1 MTARV
6 RSVVAALALLLLA
19 ALPAAAQD
27 RVIVRQEP
35 GTPVVAA
42 EVLIAVGPADE
53 DSASEGITYLTARAV
68 TAPIL
73 PVLDSLTA
81 QLTVVQHKDAVSFT
95 VIAAPDNWEEA
106 TRTLLVALFRDPVDS
121 LATVRQRT
129 ATVAELE
136 AREASPADA
145 LARQV
150 DAAVFGE
157 DHPWGRPAVGTAASV
172 RRIRVREVDAF
183 LRAGF
188 TADRAVV
195 AIVGPV
201 DRGAADALRAFME
214 PGPVRRTEVDAPTPA
229 DEPVRQ
235 QYNSIT
241 AWVAAVYPFDEDADE
256 EALRML
262 ASLAVDRVS
271 FGPLRP
277 QVYDSRA
284 EVTRHAGGGELR
296 LELVVPPREAEEWA
310 TRLSAAVA
318 EFAGEALGEAQFA
331 DRLRRFRGER
341 MLELESPEARARVLA
356 RQALVTGRTTGRLA
370 DVDGLTAARLHQAAR
385 SLPDPV
391 IVFLGPF
398 VEEDEEEGGGSDR

>member
-1 MTARV
+1 MRTRLTIGAM
-6 RSVVAALALLLLA
+6 ALAVLA

-42 EVLIAVGPADE
+42 EVLIAVGSADE
-53 DSASEGITYLTARAV
+53 DSANAGITYLTARSV

-81 QLTVVQHKDAVSFT
+81 QLTVQQHKDAVSFT

-121 LATVRQRT
+121 VATVRQRT

-157 DHPWGRPAVGTAASV
+157 DHPWGRPAVGTARSV
-172 RRIRVREVDAF
+172 GRIRVNQVDAF
-183 LRAGF
+183 LRSGF

-201 DRGAADALRAFME
+201 DRGAADALRAFMD

-241 AWVAAVYPFDEDADE
+241 AWVAAVYPFGEDADE

-310 TRLSAAVA
+310 DRLSAAVA
-318 EFAGEALGEAQFA
+318 EFAREALGEAQFA

-356 RQALVTGRTTGRLA
+356 RQALVTGRAPGRLA

-398 VEEDEEEGGGSDR
+398 VEDDEEDEGGGSRR

>member
-1 MTARV
+1 MRI
-6 RSVVAALALLLLA
+6 RSIIGAALALLA
-19 ALPAAAQD
+19 AFPAAAQD
-27 RVIVRQEP
+27 RVVVRQEP

-53 DSASEGITYLTARAV
+53 AEGKEGITYLTARSV

-73 PVLDSLTA
+73 PLLDSLTA
-81 QLTVVQHKDAVSFT
+81 QLTVEQHKDAVSFT

-129 ATVAELE
+129 ATAAELE

-157 DHPWGRPAVGTAASV
+157 GHPWGRPAVGTAAGV
-172 RRIRVREVDAF
+172 RRIRVGEVDAF
-183 LRAGF
+183 LRTGF
-188 TADRAVV
+188 TADRAIV

-201 DRGAADALRAFME
+201 DDEAAAAMRAFME
-214 PGPVRRTEVDAPTPA
+214 PGPVRRTEVDAPEPA
-229 DEPVRQ
+229 EDPVRQ

-241 AWVAAVYPFDEDADE
+241 AWVAAIYPFDQDADE

-262 ASLAVDRVS
+262 AELAVERVS

-296 LELVVPPREAEEWA
+296 LELVVPPREVEDWA
-310 TRLSAAVA
+310 GRLSAAVS
-318 EFAGEALGEAQFA
+318 EFAREELGEAQFA

-341 MLELESPEARARVLA
+341 MLALESPEARARALA
-356 RQALVTGRTTGRLA
+356 RQALVTGRTSVGLA
-370 DVDGLTAARLHQAAR
+370 DVNGLTAGRLHQAAR
-385 SLPDPV
+385 ALRDPV

-398 VEEDEEEGGGSDR
+398 VEDDGEDDGEGGGSR

>member
-1 MTARV
+1 MRIP
-6 RSVVAALALLLLA
+6 SIIGWIALAVLA
-19 ALPAAAQD
+19 ARPAAAQD
-27 RVIVRQEP
+27 RVVVRQEP

-53 DSASEGITYLTARAV
+53 AEGKQGITHLTARSV

-129 ATVAELE
+129 ATAAELE

-157 DHPWGRPAVGTAASV
+157 DHPWGRPAVGTAATV
-172 RRIRVREVDAF
+172 RRIRVSDVDAF
-183 LRAGF
+183 LRSGF

-201 DRGAADALRAFME
+201 DREAAQALRAFMD
-214 PGPVRRTEVDAPTPA
+214 PGPVRRTEVGAPAPA
-229 DEPVRQ
+229 EGVVRR

-241 AWVAAVYPFDEDADE
+241 AWVAAVYPFNKDADE

-262 ASLAVDRVS
+262 AKLAVERVS

-296 LELVVPPREAEEWA
+296 LELVVPPREVEDWAE
-310 TRLSAAVA
+310 RLSAAIA
-318 EFAGEALGEAQFA
+318 GYAGEALDEARFA

-356 RQALVTGRTTGRLA
+356 RQALVTGRMNVGLA
-370 DVDGLTAARLHQAAR
+370 DVDGLTPERLHRAAR
-385 SLPDPV
+385 SLGDPV
-391 IVFLGPF
+391 LVFLGPF
-398 VEEDEEEGGGSDR
+398 EADTGDGDAAGGSR

>member
-1 MTARV
+1 M
-6 RSVVAALALLLLA
+6 VAGVMLGLLA

-27 RVIVRQEP
+27 RVVVRQEP

-53 DSASEGITYLTARAV
+53 EQGKEGITYLTARAV

-81 QLTVVQHKDAVSFT
+81 QLTVQQHRDAVSFT

-129 ATVAELE
+129 ATAAELE

-157 DHPWGRPAVGTAASV
+157 EHPWGRPAVGTAATV
-172 RRIRVREVDAF
+172 GRIAVAEVDAF
-183 LRAGF
+183 LRSGF

-201 DRGAADALRAFME
+201 DRDAGDALRGFMD
-214 PGPVRRTEVDAPTPA
+214 PGPLRRTEVDAPVPSA
-229 DEPVRQ
+229 EPVRQ

-241 AWVAAVYPFDEDADE
+241 AWVAAIYPFGADADE

-262 ASLAVDRVS
+262 AELAVERVS

-296 LELVVPPREAEEWA
+296 LELVVPPREVEEWA
-310 TRLSAAVA
+310 GRLSAAVA
-318 EFAGEALGEAQFA
+318 GFADEALGDAQFA
-331 DRLRRFRGER
+331 ERLRRFRGGR
-341 MLELESPEARARVLA
+341 MLALESPEARARVLA
-356 RQALVTGRTTGRLA
+356 RQVLITGRTTGRLA
-370 DVDGLTAARLHQAAR
+370 DVDGLTAERLHQAAR
-385 SLPDPV
+385 SLSAPV

-398 VEEDEEEGGGSDR
+398 VVDDGEGEGGGS

>member
-1 MTARV
+1 MLAA
-6 RSVVAALALLLLA
+6 AALALLA

-27 RVIVRQEP
+27 RVVVRQEP

-53 DSASEGITYLTARAV
+53 DTARAGITYLTARAV

-73 PVLDSLTA
+73 PILDSLTA
-81 QLTVVQHKDAVSFT
+81 QLTVQQHKDAVSFT

-121 LATVRQRT
+121 VATVRQRT
-129 ATVAELE
+129 ATVAELT

-157 DHPWGRPAVGTAASV
+157 AHPWGRPAVGTARSV
-172 RRIRVREVDAF
+172 GRIRVREVDAF
-183 LRAGF
+183 LRSGF

-201 DRGAADALRAFME
+201 DRGAGDALRAFMD
-214 PGPVRRTEVDAPTPA
+214 PGLLRRTEVDAPAPA

-241 AWVAAVYPFDEDADE
+241 AWVAAVYPFGENADE

-262 ASLAVDRVS
+262 AALAVDRVS

-296 LELVVPPREAEEWA
+296 LELVVPPREVEQWAE
-310 TRLSAAVA
+310 RLSEAVA
-318 EFAGEALGEAQFA
+318 AFAGEALGEAQFA
-331 DRLRRFRGER
+331 ERLRRFRGER
-341 MLELESPEARARVLA
+341 MLELESPEARARALA
-356 RQALVTGRTTGRLA
+356 RQALVSGRATGRLA

-385 SLPDPV
+385 SLSAPV

-398 VEEDEEEGGGSDR
+398 VEEDEDDGAGAGTASPR

>member
-1 MTARV
+1 MRI
-6 RSVVAALALLLLA
+6 RSIIGWMALAVLA
-19 ALPAAAQD
+19 ARAAAAQD
-27 RVIVRQEP
+27 RVVVRQEP

-53 DSASEGITYLTARAV
+53 AEGKQGITHLTARSV

-129 ATVAELE
+129 ATAAELE

-157 DHPWGRPAVGTAASV
+157 DHPWGRPAVGTAATV
-172 RRIRVREVDAF
+172 RRIRVGDVDAF
-183 LRAGF
+183 LRSGF

-201 DRGAADALRAFME
+201 DREAAQALRAFMD
-214 PGPVRRTEVDAPTPA
+214 PGPVRRTEVGAPAPA
-229 DEPVRQ
+229 EGVVRR

-262 ASLAVDRVS
+262 AKLAVERVS

-296 LELVVPPREAEEWA
+296 LELVVPPREVEDWA
-310 TRLSAAVA
+310 DRLSAAVA
-318 EFAGEALGEAQFA
+318 EYAGEALDEARFA
-331 DRLRRFRGER
+331 DRLRRLRGER

-356 RQALVTGRTTGRLA
+356 RQALVTGRMNVGLA
-370 DVDGLTAARLHQAAR
+370 DVDGLTPERLHRAAR
-385 SLPDPV
+385 SLGDPV
-391 IVFLGPF
+391 LVFLGPF
-398 VEEDEEEGGGSDR
+398 EEDTGDGDAAGGSR

>member
-1 MTARV
+1 MRWLAGAI
-6 RSVVAALALLLLA
+6 AALFA

-27 RVIVRQEP
+27 RIVVRQEP

-53 DSASEGITYLTARAV
+53 DSASAGITYLTARSV

-81 QLTVVQHKDAVSFT
+81 QLTVQQHKDAVSFT

-121 LATVRQRT
+121 VATVRQRA

-150 DAAVFGE
+150 NAAVFGE

-172 RRIRVREVDAF
+172 RRIPVRQVDSY
-183 LRAGF
+183 LRTGF

-201 DRGAADALRAFME
+201 DREAADAMRAFMD

-229 DEPVRQ
+229 REPVRQ

-241 AWVAAVYPFDEDADE
+241 AWVAAVYPFGEDADE

-262 ASLAVDRVS
+262 AELAVDRVS

-296 LELVVPPREAEEWA
+296 LELVVPPREVEEWA
-310 TRLSAAVA
+310 TRLAAAVA

-331 DRLRRFRGER
+331 DRLRRYRGER

-356 RQALVTGRTTGRLA
+356 RQALVTGRTPARLA

-385 SLPDPV
+385 SLSDPI

-398 VEEDEEEGGGSDR
+398 VEEDDEEGAAQR

>member
-1 MTARV
+1 MIGGLV
-6 RSVVAALALLLLA
+6 LGLWAAW
-19 ALPAAAQD
+19 PAAAQD
-27 RVIVRQEP
+27 RVVVRQEP

-53 DSASEGITYLTARAV
+53 ASGKEGITYLTARAV

-81 QLTVVQHKDAVSFT
+81 QLTVQQHKDAVSFT

-129 ATVAELE
+129 ATAAELE

-157 DHPWGRPAVGTAASV
+157 EHPWGRPAVGTAATV
-172 RRIRVREVDAF
+172 GRIAVAEVDAF
-183 LRAGF
+183 LRGGF
-188 TADRAVV
+188 TADRAIV

-201 DRGAADALRAFME
+201 DRDAGDALRGFMD
-214 PGPVRRTEVDAPTPA
+214 PGPLRRTGVDAPAPSA
-229 DEPVRQ
+229 APVRQ

-241 AWVAAVYPFDEDADE
+241 AWVAAVYPFGADADE

-262 ASLAVDRVS
+262 AELAVERVS

-296 LELVVPPREAEEWA
+296 LELVVPPREVEEWA
-310 TRLSAAVA
+310 GRLSAAVA
-318 EFAGEALGEAQFA
+318 GFADEALGDVQFA
-331 DRLRRFRGER
+331 ERLRRFRGGR

-356 RQALVTGRTTGRLA
+356 RQVLITGRTTGGLA
-370 DVDGLTAARLHQAAR
+370 DLDGLTAERLHQAAR
-385 SLPDPV
+385 SLSDPV

-398 VEEDEEEGGGSDR
+398 VEEEGEGGGTD

>member
-1 MTARV
+1 M
-6 RSVVAALALLLLA
+6 RSIAGAVALALLA
-19 ALPAAAQD
+19 AFPAAAQD
-27 RVIVRQEP
+27 RVVVRQEP

-53 DSASEGITYLTARAV
+53 AEGKEGITYLTARSV

-73 PVLDSLTA
+73 PLLDSLTA
-81 QLTVVQHKDAVSFT
+81 QLTVEQHKDAVSFT

-129 ATVAELE
+129 ATAAELE

-157 DHPWGRPAVGTAASV
+157 GHPWGRPAVGTAASV
-172 RRIRVREVDAF
+172 RRIRVGEVDAF
-183 LRAGF
+183 LRTGF
-188 TADRAVV
+188 TADRAIV

-201 DRGAADALRAFME
+201 DDEAAAAMRAFME
-214 PGPVRRTEVDAPTPA
+214 PGPVRRTEVDAPQPA
-229 DEPVRQ
+229 EDPVRQ

-241 AWVAAVYPFDEDADE
+241 AWVAAVYPFDQDADE

-262 ASLAVDRVS
+262 AELAVERVS

-296 LELVVPPREAEEWA
+296 LELVVPPREVEDWA
-310 TRLSAAVA
+310 GRLSAAIS
-318 EFAGEALGEAQFA
+318 EFAREELGEAQFA

-341 MLELESPEARARVLA
+341 MLALESPEARARALA
-356 RQALVTGRTTGRLA
+356 RQALVTGRTNVALA
-370 DVDGLTAARLHQAAR
+370 NVDGLTAARLHQAAR
-385 SLPDPV
+385 ALRDPV

-398 VEEDEEEGGGSDR
+398 VEDDGEGGGGTR

>member
-1 MTARV
+1 MKSIVGAI
-6 RSVVAALALLLLA
+6 ALAVLA
-19 ALPAAAQD
+19 ARPAAAQD
-27 RVIVRQEP
+27 RVVVRAEP

-53 DSASEGITYLTARAV
+53 AEGKEGITYLTARSV
-68 TAPIL
+68 TAPIV
-73 PVLDSLTA
+73 PILDSLTA

-121 LATVRQRT
+121 VATVRQRT
-129 ATVAELE
+129 ATAAELE

-145 LARQV
+145 LSRQV

-157 DHPWGRPAVGTAASV
+157 SHPWGRPAVGTAASV
-172 RRIRVREVDAF
+172 GRIRVNEVDAF
-183 LRAGF
+183 LRTGF

-201 DRGAADALRAFME
+201 DAEAAQALRAFMD
-214 PGPVRRTEVDAPTPA
+214 PGPVRITDVDAPEPA
-229 DEPVRQ
+229 DKPVRQ

-262 ASLAVDRVS
+262 ARLAIERVS
-271 FGPLRP
+271 FGPMRP

-296 LELVVPPREAEEWA
+296 LELVVPPREVEDWAE
-310 TRLSAAVA
+310 RLAAAVA
-318 EFAGEALGEAQFA
+318 EYAGEALGDAQFA

-356 RQALVTGRTTGRLA
+356 RQVLVTGRTTGRLA
-370 DVDGLTAARLHQAAR
+370 DVDGLTAARLHRAAR
-385 SLPDPV
+385 ALGDPV

-398 VEEDEEEGGGSDR
+398 VDEDEGGGGSR

>member
-1 MTARV
+1 MTMRN
-6 RSVVAALALLLLA
+6 RSIIGAVALALLA
-19 ALPAAAQD
+19 AHPAAAQD
-27 RVIVRQEP
+27 RVAVRQEP

-53 DSASEGITYLTARAV
+53 AEGKEGITYLTARAV
-68 TAPIL
+68 TAPIV
-73 PVLDSLTA
+73 PILDSLTA

-121 LATVRQRT
+121 VATVRQRT

-157 DHPWGRPAVGTAASV
+157 AHPWGRPAVGTAASV
-172 RRIRVREVDAF
+172 GRIRVREVDAY
-183 LRAGF
+183 LRTGF

-201 DRGAADALRAFME
+201 DAEAAQALRAFMD
-214 PGPVRRTEVDAPTPA
+214 PGPVQRTEVDAPEPA
-229 DEPVRQ
+229 DQPVRQ

-241 AWVAAVYPFDEDADE
+241 AWVAAVYPFGEDADE

-262 ASLAVDRVS
+262 AELAVERVS

-296 LELVVPPREAEEWA
+296 LELVVPPREVEDWAE
-310 TRLSAAVA
+310 RLSAAVA
-318 EFAGEALGEAQFA
+318 EYAGEALGEAQFA

-341 MLELESPEARARVLA
+341 MLELESPEARARALA
-356 RQALVTGRTTGRLA
+356 REVLVTGRATGRLA
-370 DVDGLTAARLHQAAR
+370 DVDALTAERLHRAAR
-385 SLPDPV
+385 ALSDPI

-398 VEEDEEEGGGSDR
+398 VEEEEDGGGSR